1 MNNIIKELLD
11 LINLDDAVIEDA
23 KVDNAK
29 RIKTL
34 VIEKV
39 FPPIIYPECSK
50 RMESKGFCVST
61 LNILC

>member
-1 MNNIIKELLD
+1 MNNVIKELLD
-11 LINLDDAVIEDA
+11 FINLDDVVIEDA

-39 FPPIIYPECSK
+39 FPPIICPECSK
-50 RMESKGFCVST
+50 RMESKRFYAST